1 MLSEC
6 RARTARGFSADTE
19 SCTIASMDLERYVRE
34 LSERQHGVVGRR
46 QLWGNGFTDPDL
58 RGLEARAAIEH
69 LSPETLRVVGAP
81 FTPLSRAMAAVLD
94 APSGAVIS
102 HASAAALWNVPG
114 FNLRGILHVTIPRQG
129 IRARTRL
136 ASIHYAEDLPLQET

>member
-1 MLSEC
+1 CGEPGGAGDPERDRRTQTGLTPLLARHSDTMLSEC

-46 QLWGNGFTDPDL
+46 QLWGNGFTAPDL

-102 HASAAALWNVPG
+102 H
-114 FNLRGILHVTIPRQG
+114 
-129 IRARTRL
+129 
-136 ASIHYAEDLPLQET
+136 